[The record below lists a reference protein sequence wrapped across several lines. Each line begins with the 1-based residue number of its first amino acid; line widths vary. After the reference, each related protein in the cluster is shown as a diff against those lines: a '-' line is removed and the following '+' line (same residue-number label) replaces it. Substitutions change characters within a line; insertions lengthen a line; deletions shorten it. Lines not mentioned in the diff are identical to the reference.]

1 MTFAL
6 TKIQPPRP
14 RSTFVARAGVQE
26 RLAEALLSRRL
37 VLLCAP
43 AGYGKTALLAQ
54 ETAHLPEGSAVAWVA
69 ADTGDDLQRLLE
81 CMLAALEPFDP
92 PWRVAPEALVAGV
105 TASVQAQRDI
115 AAEVINTLHAC
126 DIAHGVIVF
135 DDVHRVEDPDF
146 FRFLDGLIERLPDRW
161 CVTVSGR
168 REPPLT
174 LARLR
179 AADELAEVRQLQLQ
193 FSRDEARRL
202 ARQAGLDDDLADRL
216 FDRTHGWPAGLRIAI
231 DAMRG
236 GCAASGAVRV
246 LHATAD
252 RPLFEFL
259 VTEVLEQLPPVLAD
273 FLLAVSVLADL
284 DAARC
289 QAVTGERRAAA
300 LLDEIERL
308 GLFVDVLDA
317 PSRTLRLH
325 DLFREALQ
333 HQLRLDR
340 PEEWRVR
347 LQRAADAETDPIRCQ
362 ALWLAAGCEAEAA
375 RALLAAA
382 PSLNLGGAARTVMQ
396 LCAAFTP
403 SFAAAS
409 AELQHALGLAQQTL
423 WQLQD
428 AQRHYA
434 AAQELY
440 GERGDTAAEQLAIA
454 RRAAVLAALGRL
466 SDADELMAALPAS
479 MSNPEARMVAATA
492 ELWLVLERCE
502 FDEVAARFGTVVQ
515 LQLPSQRLEDWQT
528 IPPPRVTACRG
539 VAPLLAQWGSAAM
552 QVAADRPVPLRAMA
566 QIVLGWSALWQAR
579 LAEAVELL
587 ARAEADA
594 DWVGE
599 AVIARSH
606 GLALRAVIALAQGDR
621 AAAMLAMRTRVD
633 EQPAGYGGWGLWHA
647 LFVAVRVAAG
657 TGDADSARAWLAR
670 LLALHPTLPEA
681 SSARLHPAR
690 GLQGTLAW
698 IEGRRDEARA
708 HWQAALAQEAACD
721 LMSQAF
727 ELRVRLAAACLHEG
741 ATAEA
746 AAWLAP
752 VLETPEEG
760 PRGALFAAGEL
771 AELARTDWRG
781 HLSAAACSTMTAWV
795 QSLAVG
801 LPPRTEA
808 ATTTGRAVA
817 VPVGP
822 ERLTVRE
829 LEVLA
834 CIAAGDSNKLVAR
847 ALALSLHTVKRH
859 VANILGKLDVQTRG
873 QAAAWYR
880 AHVPPA

>member
-1 MTFAL
+1 MTFAR

-14 RSTFVARAGVQE
+14 RSTFVARAGVQD
-26 RLAEALLSRRL
+26 RLAEALLGRRL

-43 AGYGKTALLAQ
+43 AGYGKTTLLAQ
-54 ETAHLPEGSAVAWVA
+54 EIARLPEGSAVAWIA

-81 CMLAALEPFDP
+81 CMLAALDPFDP
-92 PWRVAPEALVAGV
+92 PWRIAPEALVAGV
-105 TASVQAQRDI
+105 TASAQAQRDV

-126 DIAHGVIVF
+126 DIARGVIVF

-146 FRFLDGLIERLPDRW
+146 FRFLDSLVERLPDRW

-168 REPPLT
+168 LEPPLT

-179 AADELAEVRQLQLQ
+179 AADEVAELRQLQLQ

-231 DAMRG
+231 GAMRG
-236 GCAASGAVRV
+236 GRAASDAMHV
-246 LHATAD
+246 LRATD

-273 FLLAVSVLADL
+273 FLLAVSVLPEL

-289 QAVTGERRAAA
+289 QAVTGEPRAAA

-333 HQLRLDR
+333 HKLRLDR
-340 PEEWRVR
+340 PDEWRVR

-362 ALWLAAGCEAEAA
+362 ALWLAAGCEGEAA

-382 PSLNLGGAARTVMQ
+382 PGLNLGGAARTVMQ
-396 LCAAFTP
+396 LSAAFAP
-403 SFAAAS
+403 AFAAAS
-409 AELQHALGLAQQTL
+409 AELQHVLGLAKQTL

-434 AAQELY
+434 AAQALY
-440 GERGDTAAEQLAIA
+440 RERGDTAAEQLAIA

-466 SDADELMAALPAS
+466 SEADELVAALPGS
-479 MSNPEARMVAATA
+479 MPNPEARMVAATA
-492 ELWLVLERCE
+492 ELWLALERCE
-502 FDEVAARFGTVVQ
+502 FGDVAARFATVVR
-515 LQLPSQRLEDWQT
+515 LQLASERLEDWQT

-539 VAPLLAQWGSAAM
+539 VAPLLAQWGSAALE
-552 QVAADRPVPLRAMA
+552 VAADRPVPLRAMA
-566 QIVLGWSALWQAR
+566 QIALGWSALWQAR
-579 LAEAVELL
+579 LADAVELL
-587 ARAEADA
+587 ARGEADA
-594 DWVGE
+594 DWAGE

-606 GLALRAVIALAQGDR
+606 GLALRAVIALAQGNR
-621 AAAMLAMRTRVD
+621 SAAMLAMRTRVD

-647 LFVAVRVAAG
+647 LFVAVRVAAA
-657 TGDADSARAWLAR
+657 TGDAESARAWLTR

-681 SSARLHPAR
+681 SPARLHPAR

-698 IEGRRDEARA
+698 AEGRRDEAKA
-708 HWQAALAQEAACD
+708 HWQAALAQETACD

-727 ELRVRLAAACLHEG
+727 ELRVRLAAACLHDG
-741 ATAEA
+741 AAAEA

-771 AELARTDWRG
+771 AELARGDWRG
-781 HLSAAACSTMTAWV
+781 HLSPAACATMSTWV
-795 QSLAVG
+795 QSLALG
-801 LPPRTEA
+801 PPPRTEA
-808 ATTTGRAVA
+808 ATTTGRAV
-817 VPVGP
+817 PVGA

-834 CIAAGDSNKLVAR
+834 CIAAGDSNKHVAR
-847 ALALSLHTVKRH
+847 AFDLSLHTVKRH

-880 AHVPPA
+880 AHVPPP